1 MEATPTRDFQ
11 KPSENPQTSA
21 ASVYGGRQ
29 SSLEPAAATESRLSL
44 AGHCPVEITS
54 LDAPELDVYT
64 RLTGAQL
71 RSKQSPE
78 KGLFI
83 AESLKVIAC
92 ALKAGCEP
100 VSFLME
106 RRQLSAAQEL
116 LARCPDV
123 PVYTAERE
131 TLARLTG
138 YELTRGVLCAMRRP
152 EARTVEEV
160 CRGARRLAVL
170 EGIADPTNVG
180 AIFRCAAALGV
191 DGVLLTPTCC
201 DPLVRRAIRVSMGTV
216 FQVPWARIGK
226 KASDWPGEM
235 SRLKE
240 MGFHTAALA
249 LDERAISVAE
259 PRLAR
264 EERLALI
271 LGTEGDGLAEETIA
285 RCDDT
290 VMIPMSHGVDSLNVA
305 AASAVAF
312 WQLCGKLE
320 NTEE

>member
-44 AGHCPVEITS
+44 AEHCPVEITS
-54 LDAPELDVYT
+54 LDAPELDVYA

-106 RRQLSAAQEL
+106 RRQLAAAQEL
-116 LARCPDV
+116 LSRCPDA
-123 PVYTAERE
+123 PVYTAGRE
-131 TLARLTG
+131 TLRQLTG

-152 EARTVEEV
+152 EARTVEAV

-201 DPLVRRAIRVSMGTV
+201 DPLVRRAVRVSMGTV
-216 FQVPWARIGK
+216 FQVPWARIGDQ
-226 KASDWPGEM
+226 ASYWPG
-235 SRLKE
+235 
-240 MGFHTAALA
+240 
-249 LDERAISVAE
+249 
-259 PRLAR
+259 
-264 EERLALI
+264 
-271 LGTEGDGLAEETIA
+271 
-285 RCDDT
+285 
-290 VMIPMSHGVDSLNVA
+290 
-305 AASAVAF
+305 
-312 WQLCGKLE
+312 
-320 NTEE
+320 